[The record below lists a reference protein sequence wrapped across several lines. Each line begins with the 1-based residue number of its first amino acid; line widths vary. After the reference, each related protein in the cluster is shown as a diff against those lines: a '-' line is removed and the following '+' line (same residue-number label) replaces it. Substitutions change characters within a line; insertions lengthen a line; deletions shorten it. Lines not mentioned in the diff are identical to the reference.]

1 MSKNWV
7 NQLKKVATVGLA
19 GLVLAACGNGAEEG
33 DTSSGGESAAAGDD
47 SSVKFGLI
55 TAQTGGA
62 SAYGVSIEEGAQL
75 AVDEINEAN
84 PDHQI
89 EFIVEDEKGEKD
101 EAINA
106 MNKLIHQDQV
116 LAVQGPM
123 LTGTMNAAGPVAN
136 DAGVVALGT
145 STTGEGI
152 TDIGEYIFRN
162 AVPESTAVAEAV
174 RQAHEELG
182 FETAAILYS
191 QNNDQMVSVNN
202 TLEQTFEELGVEVV
216 VSETFSDGDTDFSA
230 QLTNIQSAEPDVVAV
245 ASLLQEGSVIMT
257 AARDMGLEQPVIG
270 SNGFNSPAFIEQSG
284 EAADGAVVGTPWFP
298 GRESETTQNF
308 NEAYETA
315 YGRSADQFAA
325 QSYDGIHLLYQ
336 AWVDSG
342 YTQDRTEFRDAL
354 ANVSDFEGVTGPM
367 SFDENRDPVAEVQVL
382 KVEGGEFVPLSE

>member
-1 MSKNWV
+1 MKNNWMKRMAKIAAV
-7 NQLKKVATVGLA
+7 GVAGI
-19 GLVLAACGNGAEEG
+19 VLAACGNGAEG
-33 DTSSGGESAAAGDD
+33 DSASGSGSTVPGDD
-47 SSVKFGLI
+47 SSVKFGLV

-62 SAYGVSIEEGAQL
+62 SAYGISIEEGAQL

-89 EFIVEDEKGEKD
+89 EFIIEDEKGEKD

-123 LTGTMNAAGPVAN
+123 LTGTMNAGGPIAQE
-136 DAGVVALGT
+136 AGVVALGT

-152 TDIGEYIFRN
+152 TDIGDYIFRN
-162 AVPESTAVAEAV
+162 AVPESTAVVEATE
-174 RQAHEELG
+174 QAQEELG

-216 VSETFSDGDTDFSA
+216 ASETFSDGDTDYSA
-230 QLTNIQSAEPDVVAV
+230 QLTNIQAAEPDVIAV
-245 ASLLQEGSVIMT
+245 ASLLQEGSVIMS
-257 AARDMGLEQPVIG
+257 AARDMGLNQPVIG

-284 EAADGAVVGTPWFP
+284 AAADGAIVGTPWFP
-298 GRESETTQNF
+298 GRESEITQNF
-308 NEAYETA
+308 NEAYEAA
-315 YGRSADQFAA
+315 YDRPADQFAA
-325 QSYDGIHLLYQ
+325 QSYDGIHMLYQ
-336 AWVDSG
+336 AWEDSG
-342 YTQDRTEFRDAL
+342 YTQDRAEFRDAL
-354 ANVSDFEGVTGPM
+354 ANISDFEGVTGPV

-382 KVEGGEFVPLSE
+382 KVENGEFVPLAQ